1 MLAKVNEN
9 SSLPKDASFEKKV
22 EAIDKGIPVYIG
34 SEEEYTAIV
43 KELLKRHK
51 LKLDPEKDYEIYLSI
66 DNDKRVAICLI
77 IDVKTGVIISQ
88 KASSSAKPIPILR
101 FGLIG
106 AVKESSKSNDTNLDK
121 VEVTKTKEVKI
132 NLGFISG
139 YYQTKK
145 KTNELK
151 KVKP

>member
-1 MLAKVNEN
+1 MVYAETCKRRKENKGLWKSYKEIRERNMIVMLAKVNEN

-77 IDVKTGVIISQ
+77 IDVKTG
-88 KASSSAKPIPILR
+88 
-101 FGLIG
+101 
-106 AVKESSKSNDTNLDK
+106 
-121 VEVTKTKEVKI
+121 
-132 NLGFISG
+132 
-139 YYQTKK
+139 
-145 KTNELK
+145 
-151 KVKP
+151 